1 MIVKVCAPR
10 QLLLQIS
17 QKGLLLIAD
26 GFFFLWRKRERK
38 ILMKN
43 FLIYLIIKWMNN
55 IREIA
60 KTLVE
65 GATDLLEM

>member
-1 MIVKVCAPR
+1 MMIVKVCAPM

-17 QKGLLLIAD
+17 QKGLLLIAVVFIC
-26 GFFFLWRKRERK
+26 GERERK

-43 FLIYLIIKWMNN
+43 FFIYLIIKWMNN
-55 IREIA
+55 NRDIV

>member
-1 MIVKVCAPR
+1 MMIVKVCAPR

-17 QKGLLLIAD
+17 QKGLVLIAD
-26 GFFFLWRKRERK
+26 IFTVERERERK

-55 IREIA
+55 NREIV
-60 KTLVE
+60 KTLLE

>member
-1 MIVKVCAPR
+1 MMMIVKVCAPI

-26 GFFFLWRKRERK
+26 VFIVERGKK

-43 FLIYLIIKWMNN
+43 FLIYLIIKWMNDN
-55 IREIA
+55 REIV

>member
-1 MIVKVCAPR
+1 MMIVKVCAPI
-10 QLLLQIS
+10 QLLIQIS
-17 QKGLLLIAD
+17 QKGLLYIAD
-26 GFFFLWRKRERK
+26 VFIVERK

-43 FLIYLIIKWMNN
+43 FLIYLIIKWMSNN
-55 IREIA
+55 KEIV

>member
-1 MIVKVCAPR
+1 MERFVIIRGCFCC
-10 QLLLQIS
+10 
-17 QKGLLLIAD
+17 G
-26 GFFFLWRKRERK
+26 ERK

-43 FLIYLIIKWMNN
+43 FLIYLIIKWTSNN
-55 IREIA
+55 GEIV

>member
-1 MIVKVCAPR
+1 MMIVKVCAPR
-10 QLLLQIS
+10 QLLSQIS
-17 QKGLLLIAD
+17 QKGLLSIAD
-26 GFFFLWRKRERK
+26 VFIVERERK

-55 IREIA
+55 NREIV

>member
-1 MIVKVCAPR
+1 MMIVKVCAPR

-17 QKGLLLIAD
+17 QKGLVLIAD
-26 GFFFLWRKRERK
+26 IFTVERK

-55 IREIA
+55 NREIV
-60 KTLVE
+60 KTLLE

>member
-1 MIVKVCAPR
+1 MMIAKVCAPR

-17 QKGLLLIAD
+17 QKGLVLIAD
-26 GFFFLWRKRERK
+26 IFTVERERERK

-55 IREIA
+55 NRQIV
-60 KTLVE
+60 KTLLE

>member
-26 GFFFLWRKRERK
+26 GVFFVEEEKDSDEKFL
-38 ILMKN
+38 
-43 FLIYLIIKWMNN
+43 
-55 IREIA
+55 
-60 KTLVE
+60 
-65 GATDLLEM
+65 DLFDYKMDEQH

>member
-26 GFFFLWRKRERK
+26 GFFLWRKRERK